1 MDFGADRKSNCTRN
15 PFWTRIKRAMSSESD
30 EGAINKR
37 DGSVPEPDNHLGVMR
52 QLSTFLRDFESSVHE
67 RYITKSH
74 MASPVVKDQCI
85 VDVTDKEESEG
96 HHMSVEEH
104 CPHGSPLGTVE
115 GSEDP
120 VQQLSNYSIEDH
132 LKEFDTIIQTSR
144 EAQKNAL
151 GLADSLQGVFHSVMK
166 ERNQAVDDLKRSVN
180 LLQYS
185 VGKLHDMREKMQQMI
200 QKEGAHQLKMEE
212 TEKKLRDMEQ
222 LRDVTLQK
230 ERENARKEADL
241 ERLVIEFQ
249 RAARSLEMRQTEFQK
264 ELKEMD
270 AREKRVSQHQKTL
283 RAMED
288 GLQQTKKDL
297 DAVKEEIGEDQKR
310 LKEEGDSVNA
320 QRLLID
326 KRAKELAV
334 DEERLRIER
343 QEWEIMRQKE
353 EEELREMREQ
363 IDSRRKETE
372 DLISQRDSVLESL
385 ETYKAGLEEKKNE
398 LVDLKKAH
406 DVALEKLDQIKSLIS
421 EKETEL
427 EQLDEKIGM
436 QAEEIQKGFESLREA
451 TEKSRAEI
459 AKITHEKA
467 EFERLKRD
475 IVVQGHKALETAEM
489 ARKEQITLACIKR
502 ENIEK
507 ASQLYIRH
515 LEAAMKLDSPD
526 FLRNLL
532 EKHFSRHQSDSGAPL
547 ERQKHCADQ
556 QHEQNDSGTEDFS
569 IPAYQYEDSP

>member
-1 MDFGADRKSNCTRN
+1 
-15 PFWTRIKRAMSSESD
+15 MSSESD

-200 QKEGAHQLKMEE
+200 QKEGAHQLKMQE

-241 ERLVIEFQ
+241 ERLVTEFQ

-264 ELKEMD
+264 ELKEM
-270 AREKRVSQHQKTL
+270 EPGKN
-283 RAMED
+283 
-288 GLQQTKKDL
+288 TKKDL

-320 QRLLID
+320 QRLLVD
-326 KRAKELAV
+326 KRTKELAV
-334 DEERLRIER
+334 DEERLRRER

-385 ETYKAGLEEKKNE
+385 ETSKAGLEEKKNE
-398 LVDLKKAH
+398 LVELKKAH

-427 EQLDEKIGM
+427 EQLDEKISM

-459 AKITHEKA
+459 AKITHEKS

-526 FLRNLL
+526 FLRKSAR
-532 EKHFSRHQSDSGAPL
+532 ETFFQAPI
-547 ERQKHCADQ
+547 RQWCPIGK
-556 QHEQNDSGTEDFS
+556 TE
-569 IPAYQYEDSP
+569 ALC

>member
-1 MDFGADRKSNCTRN
+1 MG
-15 PFWTRIKRAMSSESD
+15 
-30 EGAINKR
+30 
-37 DGSVPEPDNHLGVMR
+37 GSVPEPDNHLGVMR
-52 QLSTFLRDFESSVHE
+52 QLSNFLRDFESSVHE
-67 RYITKSH
+67 TYIAKSH
-74 MASPVVKDQCI
+74 MISPMVKDQSI
-85 VDVTDKEESEG
+85 VDVTDKEKSEV
-96 HHMSVEEH
+96 HMSVGEH
-104 CPHGSPLGTVE
+104 CLHGSPLGTGE
-115 GSEDP
+115 HSEEP

-166 ERNQAVDDLKRSVN
+166 ERNQAVDDLKRSVD

-212 TEKKLRDMEQ
+212 TEKKLHEMEQ

-241 ERLVIEFQ
+241 ERLVTELQ
-249 RAARSLEMRQTEFQK
+249 SAARSLEMRQTEFQK
-264 ELKEMD
+264 EVKEMD
-270 AREKRVSQHQKTL
+270 AREKRVSQHQETL
-283 RAMED
+283 SAIED
-288 GLQQTKKDL
+288 GLQQTKTDL
-297 DAVKEEIGEDQKR
+297 DAVKEKIVEDQKR

-320 QRLLID
+320 QRLMVD
-326 KRAKELAV
+326 KRTKELAV
-334 DEERLRIER
+334 YEERLRRER
-343 QEWEIMRQKE
+343 QEWEIRRQKE
-353 EEELREMREQ
+353 EEQLIDMREQ
-363 IDSRRKETE
+363 LDSHRKETE
-372 DLISQRDSVLESL
+372 DLIAQRDSVLGSL
-385 ETYKAGLEEKKNE
+385 ETSKAGLEEKKGE
-398 LVDLKKAH
+398 LVELQKAH
-406 DVALEKLDQIKSLIS
+406 DVELEKLDQIKSLIG

-427 EQLDEKIGM
+427 EQLDEKISM

-451 TEKSRAEI
+451 TEKSRAEV

-475 IVVQGHKALETAEM
+475 IVVQGHKAFETAEM

-532 EKHFSRHQSDSGAPL
+532 EKHFSRHQSESGASI
-547 ERQKHCADQ
+547 ERQKHCADE
-556 QHEQNDSGTEDFS
+556 QHDDSGTEDFS
-569 IPAYQYEDSP
+569 IPAYLYEDNS